1 MKVRALSVHKK
12 DGELVH
18 GALASRG
25 WLDISLKPT
34 VIGSRLVLPLVDEA
48 PDNPDVG
55 TDYEF
60 VLVDLEERE
69 VRPTALKDAP
79 GLPPEVAADVTRSMD
94 VIGDIVI
101 IRLKD
106 ELMPR
111 SAQIGQAMMYLQPR
125 LRAVAVDGGVKGAFR
140 LRELSIIAGEGPL
153 VTRHKEHG
161 LTYKVDLQRAYFSP
175 RLATEHKRVTDL
187 VARGE
192 RFLDMFCG
200 VGPFAIMAAKSKK
213 TSEVFAIDLNER
225 AIELC
230 KENAQKNGVGHLV
243 KAIAADAREVVPELG
258 KFDRIVMNHP
268 HSALEYMDIAMA
280 AARNG
285 TTIHL
290 HVIGRP
296 EEAEEEGERA
306 FELATRAGHGS
317 ARMATMREVRTYAPG
332 VFHYC
337 LDIVVVG

>member
-25 WLDISLKPT
+25 WLDITLKPT
-34 VIGSRLVLPLVDEA
+34 VIGSRLVLPLVQDA
-48 PDNPDVG
+48 PDDPDVG
-55 TDYEF
+55 TNYEI
-60 VLVDLEERE
+60 VLVDLEERQF
-69 VRPTALKDAP
+69 RPTALKDAP

-101 IRLKD
+101 IRLKE
-106 ELMPR
+106 ELLPR
-111 SAQIGQAMMYLQPR
+111 SAQIGQAMMYIQPR
-125 LRAVAVDGGVKGAFR
+125 LRAVAVDGGVKGEYR
-140 LRELSIIAGEGPL
+140 LRDLSIIAGEGPL

-161 LTYKVDLQRAYFSP
+161 LIYKVDLERAYFSP
-175 RLATEHKRVTDL
+175 RLATEHKRVTDM
-187 VARGE
+187 VTRGE

-213 TSEVFAIDLNER
+213 TSEVFAVDLNER

-243 KAIAADAREVVPELG
+243 KALAGDVREVVPELG
-258 KFDRIVMNHP
+258 RFDRIVMNHP
-268 HSALEYMDIAMA
+268 HGAGEYMDLAMA
-280 AARNG
+280 AARDG

-296 EEAEEEGERA
+296 DEAEAESEKA
-306 FELATRAGHGS
+306 FELATKAGHGS
-317 ARMATMREVRTYAPG
+317 ARLATMHEVRTYAPG
-332 VFHYC
+332 VGHYC
-337 LDIVVVG
+337 LDIIVVG